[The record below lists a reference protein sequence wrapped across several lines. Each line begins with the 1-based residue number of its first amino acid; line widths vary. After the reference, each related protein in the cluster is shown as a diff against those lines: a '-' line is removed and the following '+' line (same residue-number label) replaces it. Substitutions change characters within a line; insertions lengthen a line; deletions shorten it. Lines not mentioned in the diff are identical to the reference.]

1 MAYRFRQT
9 LRIAPGIRLNIGK
22 RGVSLSTGV
31 RGASVTLGNN
41 GVWGNVG
48 LPGTGMSYRTRLSD
62 SPSHSRRVD
71 RQSSKDALSNTIKS
85 IPDISAF
92 SLKLDE
98 RGQVQ
103 YLDQNGHPIDA
114 ATRKQL
120 WHENEL
126 YLTQWLQSEMDRI
139 NSDID
144 LMLEIHHDIVPP
156 ESAVPD
162 FEPQPFHLPAP
173 EKPVRPK
180 RPQRPMKPEFIPS
193 FWQKLIPGRYHQAM
207 LEHESKL
214 AQWNK
219 EIELWQQQC
228 QIIDKAFE
236 GQQQEYD
243 RQVAEW
249 NHAWD
254 RHRQDQSVHVDK
266 FLEIITKDH
275 SWMVE
280 VLSAELSDLD
290 WPRET
295 LVDFDISVA
304 DQTVFIDI
312 DLPTIEAIPT
322 QFASL
327 SANEQRLLIKNKS
340 DRQIRQEYARY
351 VHGVILR
358 LIGVV
363 FALLPAINKVQASGY
378 TQILNH
384 ATGHETDQYLISVEA
399 HKSLFAKLNFSE
411 VERIDP
417 VAALELFELRRDMTK
432 TGIFRPITPMGHA
445 LR

>member
-1 MAYRFRQT
+1 MAFRFRHT

-62 SPSHSRRVD
+62 SSSHQRRVD
-71 RQSSKDALSNTIKS
+71 RQSLKGSVSNKLKS
-85 IPDISAF
+85 IPDIGAF
-92 SLKLDE
+92 SLQLDD

-103 YLDQNGHPIDA
+103 YLDQHGHLLVA

-120 WHENEL
+120 WIDDEPF
-126 YLTQWLQSEMDRI
+126 LTQWLKSEMDRI
-139 NSDID
+139 NGDID

-162 FEPQPFHLPAP
+162 FEPQPFNLPAP

-180 RPQRPMKPEFIPS
+180 RPQRPSKPEFNPS
-193 FWQKLIPGRYHQAM
+193 FWQKLLPGRHQRAM
-207 LEHESKL
+207 VEYESNL
-214 AQWNK
+214 AKWNK
-219 EIELWQQQC
+219 EIEVWQQQC
-228 QIIDKAFE
+228 QIIDKEFDR
-236 GQQQEYD
+236 QQQEYD
-243 RQVAEW
+243 RQVTEW

-254 RHRQDQSVHVDK
+254 RHRQDQSVQVDK
-266 FLEIITKDH
+266 FLEVISKDH
-275 SWMVE
+275 SWMAE

-295 LVDFDISVA
+295 LVDFDISVEN
-304 DQTVFIDI
+304 QTVFIDV
-312 DLPTIEAIPT
+312 DLPTVEELPT
-322 QFASL
+322 KSASF
-327 SANEQRLLIKNKS
+327 SANKQRLLIKDKS
-340 DRQIRQEYARY
+340 DRQIRQEYAHH

-378 TQILNH
+378 TQILNQ
-384 ATGHETDQYLISVEA
+384 ATGHQTDQYLLSVEA
-399 HKSLFAKLNFSE
+399 NKALFAKLNFSE
-411 VERIDP
+411 VERVDP
-417 VAALELFELRRDMTK
+417 VDALELFDLRRDMTK

-445 LR
+445 LK